1 MSEDVESGCMLTSM
15 STLSSSSPA
24 CSISWETEGVD
35 GWVMLTSG
43 GSPNSRVMVV
53 VMVVVVVE
61 VVPGDVSRR
70 RLTAATPSSD
80 TILKEHWNISMD
92 CMYDYNAFLVAS

>member
-24 CSISWETEGVD
+24 CSVSWETEGVD
-35 GWVMLTSG
+35 GWVTLTSG

-53 VMVVVVVE
+53 VVVK

-80 TILKEHWNISMD
+80 TILKEHWNISFEFM
-92 CMYDYNAFLVAS
+92 S

>member
-1 MSEDVESGCMLTSM
+1 
-15 STLSSSSPA
+15 
-24 CSISWETEGVD
+24 
-35 GWVMLTSG
+35 MLTSG
-43 GSPNSRVMVV
+43 GSPNSR

-80 TILKEHWNISMD
+80 TILKEHWNISFEFM
-92 CMYDYNAFLVAS
+92 S

>member
-35 GWVMLTSG
+35 GWVTLTSG
-43 GSPNSRVMVV
+43 GSPNSR

-70 RLTAATPSSD
+70 LTAATPSSD
-80 TILKEHWNISMD
+80 TILKEYWNISFEFM
-92 CMYDYNAFLVAS
+92 S

>member
-35 GWVMLTSG
+35 GWVTLTSR
-43 GSPNSRVMVV
+43 GSPNSR

-80 TILKEHWNISMD
+80 TILKEHWNISVVD
-92 CMYDYNAFLVAS
+92 RVYCMG

>member
-1 MSEDVESGCMLTSM
+1 M
-15 STLSSSSPA
+15 
-24 CSISWETEGVD
+24 D
-35 GWVMLTSG
+35 GWVTLTSG

-53 VMVVVVVE
+53 VVVVVV
-61 VVPGDVSRR
+61 PGNVCTSRR

-80 TILKEHWNISMD
+80 TILKEHWNISME

>member
-1 MSEDVESGCMLTSM
+1 MGADLNVDAVVLF
-15 STLSSSSPA
+15 SSLLDLLGDR
-24 CSISWETEGVD
+24 GVD

-53 VMVVVVVE
+53 VVVE

-70 RLTAATPSSD
+70 RLTTATPSSD
-80 TILKEHWNISMD
+80 TILKEHWNISLEFM
-92 CMYDYNAFLVAS
+92 S